1 MMKRETRRDAGGGVD
16 VPRLALSI
24 LLCEAIGGIG
34 SLFTLSS
41 ISNWYATI
49 LKPSFTPPNWL
60 FGPIWITLFF
70 LMGITFYL
78 LWSRPREGITAT
90 MPLIAFGSQ
99 LVLNV
104 VWTFLFFELHLLFVS
119 LVEIVILWA
128 TIGVT
133 IVTSYRVTKTGG
145 LLLLPY
151 IAWVTIASLLN
162 YSVWVLNA

>member
-1 MMKRETRRDAGGGVD
+1 MMKRETRRFTGGVD

-34 SLFTLSS
+34 SLFTISS

-49 LKPSFTPPNWL
+49 IKPSFTPPNWL

-78 LWSRPREGITAT
+78 LWSRLREGIIVTV
-90 MPLIAFGSQ
+90 PLIAFGSQ

-104 VWTFLFFELHLLFVS
+104 LWTFLFFDLHLLFAS

-133 IVTSYRVTKTGG
+133 IATSYRATKTGG

-162 YSVWVLNA
+162 YGVWVLNT